1 MTERQIQIARAAL
14 IYFQANLSD
23 ACEAFAPD
31 IEDDPNNEADQIE
44 VNGEPI
50 DKPDEREIEEL
61 MFVLQ

>member
-1 MTERQIQIARAAL
+1 MTERQIELTRAAL

-50 DKPDEREIEEL
+50 DVPREDEIEEL
-61 MFVLQ
+61 ISELQ